1 MNWFRQIPFLRLLF
15 PLLSGIFTALHL
27 QIYLVY
33 LPLFLILFFF
43 FLCFYLWI
51 FKKTYHKI
59 LFLFLSDLFL
69 FVLAWQSVQNQ
80 NIKWDKN
87 FYGNGADLKSELKLL
102 VWVSDVP
109 VQKPKT
115 LKLQLDIIELQQNGH
130 SKAVRGKLI
139 AYVKNH
145 KNLYQIK
152 AGQMLYLN
160 THLLEV
166 PAAANPE
173 EFNYKKYLCNRQIY
187 HFAFVDSLSYKI
199 VLDTFPHLSIQ
210 YLALHCKQKIIN
222 RLKTAQLSSN
232 AYAICS
238 ALITG
243 FDADISQDVR
253 RSFSHSGTLHVLSVS
268 GLHTGLIFAFL
279 SFLFKVFDR
288 RNRFKI
294 FKFSSILLVLWAFAF
309 LTGLEAPVLRSV
321 LMLSLFAVGSV
332 FFKNEQK
339 NQLNLLFVSAFVLL
353 LLNPFFITE
362 IGFQLSFSAMLGLI
376 IFQPLISN
384 LWSVEHPI
392 LIWFWK
398 SVAASLSATLTTLPL
413 TLFYFKQFP
422 IWFFVANLVVVPGSF
437 LLLFL
442 AVPAVFHFKFISM
455 LINILTEFLL
465 KFMSLFNSSNAY
477 VDGINFRFEDAFW
490 ITAIIAVFT
499 WTLYSRSGK
508 WVLIS
513 LFLVLFWQIHTLFR
527 DVHFRV
533 KCPITVYALP
543 KAFAFSVKQRNSF
556 YVSSSDSASFEM
568 YVNPHFLV
576 LGAKD
581 LLRQEFNS
589 IESLEFQVLFLN
601 KQNHYPRSDS
611 LKPTILV
618 LSNSFRLGEKQLTNY
633 SKIKAIV
640 ADNSMNRKS
649 SKQAERLSRKFGL
662 LCFNTREQGAF
673 CKEIDE
679 IKNWR

>member
-1 MNWFRQIPFLRLLF
+1 
-15 PLLSGIFTALHL
+15 
-27 QIYLVY
+27 
-33 LPLFLILFFF
+33 
-43 FLCFYLWI
+43 
-51 FKKTYHKI
+51 
-59 LFLFLSDLFL
+59 
-69 FVLAWQSVQNQ
+69 
-80 NIKWDKN
+80 
-87 FYGNGADLKSELKLL
+87 
-102 VWVSDVP
+102 
-109 VQKPKT
+109 
-115 LKLQLDIIELQQNGH
+115 
-130 SKAVRGKLI
+130 
-139 AYVKNH
+139 
-145 KNLYQIK
+145 
-152 AGQMLYLN
+152 
-160 THLLEV
+160 
-166 PAAANPE
+166 
-173 EFNYKKYLCNRQIY
+173 
-187 HFAFVDSLSYKI
+187 
-199 VLDTFPHLSIQ
+199 
-210 YLALHCKQKIIN
+210 
-222 RLKTAQLSSN
+222 
-232 AYAICS
+232 
-238 ALITG
+238 
-243 FDADISQDVR
+243 
-253 RSFSHSGTLHVLSVS
+253 
-268 GLHTGLIFAFL
+268 
-279 SFLFKVFDR
+279 
-288 RNRFKI
+288 
-294 FKFSSILLVLWAFAF
+294 
-309 LTGLEAPVLRSV
+309 
-321 LMLSLFAVGSV
+321 
-332 FFKNEQK
+332 
-339 NQLNLLFVSAFVLL
+339 
-353 LLNPFFITE
+353 
-362 IGFQLSFSAMLGLI
+362 
-376 IFQPLISN
+376 
-384 LWSVEHPI
+384 
-392 LIWFWK
+392 
-398 SVAASLSATLTTLPL
+398 
-413 TLFYFKQFP
+413 
-422 IWFFVANLVVVPGSF
+422 
-437 LLLFL
+437 
-442 AVPAVFHFKFISM
+442 
-455 LINILTEFLL
+455 
-465 KFMSLFNSSNAY
+465 MSLFNSSNAY

-662 LCFNTREQGAF
+662 LWFNTREQGAF